1 MWLEFMEQLFFNNDK
16 ITKVVIPGSVKKISN
31 MSFNGC
37 ENLTK
42 VIIEEGVESIGGDCF
57 AGCDNLE
64 KVTIKLSSVKKIDTN
79 SFGLCGKLT
88 DVDFKGDSLNREM
101 GIYKYTMA

>member
-1 MWLEFMEQLFFNNDK
+1 M
-16 ITKVVIPGSVKKISN
+16 KKISN

-37 ENLTK
+37 ENLTE

-57 AGCDNLE
+57 TGCDNLE
-64 KVTIKLSSVKKIDTN
+64 KVTIPSTVKKIDTN

-88 DVDFKGDSLNREM
+88 DVDFKGDSLQIGRWHLQIHHGLKNKEIM
-101 GIYKYTMA
+101 MD